1 MMWHDIFYTIK
12 FTYVSFSTRNK
23 LQDQYI
29 DILRHWRR
37 KTAQIDDVE
46 RILRQN
52 NPQVCKISSM
62 GRILCQNNLQA
73 RKISSA
79 ERILRQNNL
88 QVRRSSSDYSY

>member
-1 MMWHDIFYTIK
+1 MMWRDIFYTIK

-52 NPQVCKISSM
+52 NLQVRKISSM
-62 GRILCQNNLQA
+62 
-73 RKISSA
+73 